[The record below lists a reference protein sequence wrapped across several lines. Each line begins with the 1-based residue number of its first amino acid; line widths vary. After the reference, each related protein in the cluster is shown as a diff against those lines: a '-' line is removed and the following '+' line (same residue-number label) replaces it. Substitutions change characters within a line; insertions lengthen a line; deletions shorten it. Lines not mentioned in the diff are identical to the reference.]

1 MRYLSALNPRWDL
14 DAHLNRYTTTTKE
27 DEESSSSQQQQDHH
41 HQQEARRAVGDFT
54 AYTTFLQTTAP
65 PLLALSLYVSS
76 ANWAA
81 TTRPAF
87 SALLPFP
94 LTWTEP
100 PALRNRMCDVAA
112 HLGLSDLNIDAAGE
126 SDGNNSST
134 DDRGF
139 LKIPERLRPGGPRGV
154 RAALSPEQTALF
166 RLEAAAGQGCLAVL
180 EDLKRRGE
188 IDGRRFFFSS
198 SSAATVSD
206 EDGYEAV
213 GNQAE
218 RPTSLDCL
226 AFAYLALMLVPEVP
240 RPWLRDLIR
249 RRYECLS
256 LFVDGI
262 RDEIFGG
269 DVVEGD
275 CLPWAYLSPSSS
287 ASTHHQPWTLTRF
300 ARGVFTAIIP
310 GEYLMPR
317 EGKYKNT
324 SKQKTQTKA
333 AASRKLLG
341 ALVKSFAGMSVIGG
355 ICGLILH
362 RQHLLQ
368 PFGATVYR
376 WEVQRRRF
384 GAAGAFFGI

>member
-14 DAHLNRYTTTTKE
+14 DADLG
-27 DEESSSSQQQQDHH
+27 
-41 HQQEARRAVGDFT
+41 QEAAAAADLI
-54 AYTTFLQTTAP
+54 AYRTFLQTTAP

-87 SALLPFP
+87 SSLLPFP
-94 LTWTEP
+94 LAWTEP
-100 PALRNRMCDVAA
+100 PALRKRMCDVAA

-126 SDGNNSST
+126 DESSST

-139 LKIPERLRPGGPRGV
+139 LKIPERLRPRGLPGV

-166 RLEAAAGQGCLAVL
+166 RLEAAAGEGCLAVL
-180 EDLKRRGE
+180 EDLKRQGE
-188 IDGRRFFFSS
+188 VDGRRFFFLGHNKE
-198 SSAATVSD
+198 TQD
-206 EDGYEAV
+206 
-213 GNQAE
+213 

-226 AFAYLALMLVPEVP
+226 AFAYLSLMLVPEVP

-262 RDEIFGG
+262 RDEILGGG
-269 DVVEGD
+269 DSSEV
-275 CLPWAYLSPSSS
+275 LPWQQHPSSS
-287 ASTHHQPWTLTRF
+287 SQQPWRLTRF
-300 ARGVFTAIIP
+300 ARGVMTAIIP
-310 GEYLMPR
+310 SEYLMPR
-317 EGKYKNT
+317 EKAPLKE
-324 SKQKTQTKA
+324 SKQKTKKQ
-333 AASRKLLG
+333 LLR
-341 ALVKSFAGMSVIGG
+341 ALANPLVGTSIVGGVAG
-355 ICGLILH
+355 LFLNRQYILG
-362 RQHLLQ
+362 
-368 PFGATVYR
+368 PFGSLVYR